1 MTVRRISALFV
12 ALLTAGLSVA
22 TATWSAAATYPPD
35 VEGTSTGVQDTG
47 VLGTKVSNDV
57 ANNVGG
63 LPHTGFS
70 GGLIWTAVA
79 LLVVGLGLLLVSR
92 RRGQTD

>member
-12 ALLTAGLSVA
+12 ALFTVGLSVA
-22 TATWSAAATYPPD
+22 TATWAAAASYPPD

-57 ANNVGG
+57 ANVGG

-79 LLVVGLGLLLVSR
+79 LLVVGLALLVVSR